1 MNTLRM
7 GVAVALF
14 GLCAAGIGTPLQAE
28 EVGGAVTKYVRFKVA
43 DRVVYGIVEGE
54 RVRELSG
61 DLFQLWEKTDITHP
75 LNKVTLLVPT
85 TPTKV
90 VALALNYRSHLGE
103 RVPSK
108 DPQAFF
114 KVPSSLIRHE
124 AAIQLPTENVHYEGE
139 LVLVIGKRAK
149 DVDEADALDY
159 VLGVTCG
166 NDVSARD
173 WQNNDIQW
181 WRAKGSDT
189 FGPCGPFIVSGLNYD
204 NLNLELRVNGK
215 PRQQTNTNLLIHD
228 TAKIVSFLSKHVTLE
243 PGDLIFTGTPGT
255 TQALHPGDVVEVE
268 IQGVGVLK
276 NNVVRKD
283 RWKENEP

>member
-28 EVGGAVTKYVRFKVA
+28 EGGGAVTKYVRFKVD
-43 DRVVYGIVEGE
+43 DRVMYGIVEGE
-54 RVRELSG
+54 RVRELAG

-103 RVPSK
+103 RVPHK
-108 DPQAFF
+108 DPQGFF
-114 KVPSSLIRHE
+114 KVPSSLLRHE
-124 AAIQLPTENVHYEGE
+124 ATIQLPTENVHYEGE

-173 WQNNDIQW
+173 WQDNDIQW

-228 TAKIVSFLSKHVTLE
+228 TAEIVSFLSKHVTLE

-283 RWKENEP
+283 R